1 MFFLLTYTVIP
12 TYLEARQQYRQHHI
26 QLANVAA
33 QRGELCLGGALSP
46 PTDSAVLL
54 FKGESEEVAR
64 QFAINDPYVVN
75 GLVTNW
81 TVRQWDIVIGA
92 GVDPILGCSG
102 V

>member
-12 TYLEARQQYRQHHI
+12 GYLEARQLYRQQHI
-26 QLANVAA
+26 QLANEAA
-33 QRGELCLGGALSP
+33 QRGELCLGGALSA
-46 PTDSAVLL
+46 PTDYAVLL
-54 FKGESEEVAR
+54 FKGDSDEVAK
-64 QFAINDPYVVN
+64 QFAKNDPYVVN

-92 GVDPILGCSG
+92 GVDPIG

>member
-12 TYLEARQQYRQHHI
+12 GYLEARQQYRQQHI
-26 QLANVAA
+26 QLANEAA
-33 QRGELCLGGALSP
+33 QRGELCLGGALSA

-54 FKGESEEVAR
+54 FKGDSDEVAK
-64 QFAINDPYVVN
+64 QFAKNDPYVVN

-92 GVDPILGCSG
+92 GVDPIG

>member
-12 TYLEARQQYRQHHI
+12 GYLEARQQYRQQHI
-26 QLANVAA
+26 QLANEAA
-33 QRGELCLGGALSP
+33 QRGELCLGGALSD

-54 FKGESEEVAR
+54 FKGGSDEVAK
-64 QFAINDPYVVN
+64 QFAKSDPYVVN

-81 TVRQWDIVIGA
+81 TVRQWNIVIGA
-92 GVDPILGCSG
+92 GVAPIG